1 MTYSVVFSVA
11 TATEEPMSPIQT
23 IQTLVTGRE
32 VTGDPGEPVVAL
44 AQFYPKFIRSL

>member
-1 MTYSVVFSVA
+1 M
-11 TATEEPMSPIQT
+11 EEPMSPIQT
-23 IQTLVTGRE
+23 IQTPVTDRE